1 MRALVPLT
9 DGTLTE
15 FLRGLAGYG
24 NQDMQVS
31 LAQQVLY
38 GLGIATAENIPPIKD
53 GESLPEY
60 IERLDPTD
68 LATIEGLGIGQG
80 QQLQEYFRIATRLIL
95 YQQYITGRWQEYAA
109 RLGVDRWSPY
119 VTHLIDDCLRIS
131 SESEGRRWA
140 VATEVI
146 ARLYGPETRDRYGLV
161 FIGDEV
167 VDHDTGEITDSTEGL
182 PETAEK
188 AIRDQFNRYSREAGI
203 RLRDLFRETD
213 SLQEGESRLAE
224 TAQEIRRILHLATSD
239 LDDRQVNRQATG
251 GKSLMPSWVLPED
264 TPPAWAAFLS
274 SQFPDV
280 VSDTGSLG
288 MGQRYVQVRWIKWP
302 KCTRCNPDWNQVL
315 SIAPETHVSL
325 GVCKCLE
332 CGSERLDGRSY
343 ISIWATRVADEYGRY
358 PEEWEQCDKPTEWIA
373 NIAPE
378 YMDIHGLKVSVW
390 EVAVKLEDLDAR

>member
-1 MRALVPLT
+1 MENSMKALVPLSK
-9 DGTLTE
+9 GTLDQ
-15 FLRGLAGYG
+15 FLQGLADYG

-38 GLGIATAENIPPIKD
+38 GLGIATAENVPPLGE

-95 YQQYITGRWQEYAA
+95 YQQYVTGRWQQYADQ
-109 RLGVDRWSPY
+109 LDVNDWSPY
-119 VTHLIDDCLRIS
+119 VTHLLDDCLRIS

-140 VATEVI
+140 VAIEVI
-146 ARLYGPETRDRYGLV
+146 DRLYSPEAQGRYGLV
-161 FIGDEV
+161 YVGDEM
-167 VDHDTGEITDSTEGL
+167 VDNETGEIVVATEGL
-182 PETAEK
+182 PETPEK
-188 AIRDQFNRYSREAGI
+188 AIAEQFNRYSREAGI
-203 RLRDLFRETD
+203 RLRDLFREAD
-213 SLQEGESRLAE
+213 HLCPAE
-224 TAQEIRRILHLATSD
+224 QPFEEKAEEIRRILHLATDSQ
-239 LDDRQVNRQATG
+239 LDDKQVNRQATG

-274 SQFPDV
+274 TQFPDV

-302 KCTRCNPDWNQVL
+302 KCK
-315 SIAPETHVSL
+315 
-325 GVCKCLE
+325 VCDGEMVIESAGPFCPP
-332 CGSERLDGRSY
+332 CSTADTDGRLHFSL
-343 ISIWATRVADEYGRY
+343 WAKRVADERGHY
-358 PEEWEQCDKPTEWIA
+358 PADWEECEKPVDWIA

-390 EVAVKLEDLDAR
+390 EIAVSLEELDEG